1 MSIHFPDI
9 PATFIHVPRT
19 GGTSFYKWVQKN
31 IPNYIRL
38 PEHNYATGSIENVQ
52 KTWNDLGTTFSF
64 VRNPYSRLVSMYE
77 YQYTKAKILIKDYQP
92 GSLRGDSYLD
102 HLRLIALSRKGF
114 NYWIECICTN
124 KEEIYNIYDGDPNQ
138 VSVNSWFSGQ
148 YPNII
153 IKTEELNKEFYKI
166 QDLLTGGSC
175 RDPLPWVNAVDH
187 KPYQE
192 YYNDTTRQMV
202 AEKFK
207 DDLTIFGYE
216 F

>member
-1 MSIHFPDI
+1 MSIHFSDI

-31 IPNYIRL
+31 IRNYVKL
-38 PEHNYATGSIENVQ
+38 PEHNYATGSIENAQ
-52 KTWNDLGTTFSF
+52 KTWNNLGTTFSF

-77 YQYTKAKILIKDYQP
+77 YQYAKAKILIKDYQP
-92 GSLRGDSYLD
+92 GSLRGDGYLD

-124 KEEIYNIYDGDPNQ
+124 KTEIYNIYDGDPNQ

-148 YPNII
+148 MPNIV
-153 IKTEELNKEFYKI
+153 IKTEELNTEFYKI

-175 RDPLPWVNAVDH
+175 RDPLPWVNTVDH

-192 YYNDTTRQMV
+192 YYNDNTRQMV

-207 DDLTIFGYE
+207 DDLTMFGYK